1 MPPHVCRHLSSR
13 TTVCVCAPLSCGS
26 RTHAYGR
33 ISVAQADCISFNRQP
48 IYFVLPGI
56 RQRLQNEHTSH
67 IDSTS
72 ERFATIT
79 HTLHTKYNMRW
90 YAYAI
95 PLSAPISPW
104 PSHHSAISSGIFFHF
119 FFVLFSFYLFYSF
132 FGSYSLWTTIAYIY
146 LLLHILVIFHIYVC
160 RM

>member
-119 FFVLFSFYLFYSF
+119 FFCSVFILLVLFIFWQLFSVDHDCIHLFITTHTRYI
-132 FGSYSLWTTIAYIY
+132 SYIC
-146 LLLHILVIFHIYVC
+146 V
-160 RM
+160 